1 MSLICYNFEFNLIF
15 FFLCFVTLG
24 FTGYMALPVLACIF
38 EVFELFLS
46 SFMLFNIGLLK
57 MLHAIL

>member
-1 MSLICYNFEFNLIF
+1 
-15 FFLCFVTLG
+15 
-24 FTGYMALPVLACIF
+24 MALPVLARIF

-57 MLHAIL
+57 MLHAILRCLSFSILALGF